1 MNQQWNVGIV
11 LFDDVEVLDFAGPFE
26 VLSVTTY
33 PDQNPDTTAL
43 KPFQVRTVSEHG
55 NMITARN
62 GLKVVPDFS
71 FCNAPHF
78 DIVIVPGGLGAR
90 KRELHNPHMIKWI
103 QDQMRTVDYITS
115 VCTGALLLAEAGLL
129 NGKRATTHW
138 ASYDLLANKYPEVEV
153 VRDVKYVA
161 DGSIVSS
168 GGISAGIHMAFYL
181 VRQLLGAEVARTT
194 AKDMEYDIVFD
205 SSSSAT

>member
-33 PDQNPDTTAL
+33 PDQDPDTTAL

-103 QDQMRTVDYITS
+103 QERMRTVDYMTS

-153 VRDVKYVA
+153 VRDVKFAA

-181 VRQLLGAEVARTT
+181 VQQLLGAEVARTT

>member
-1 MNQQWNVGIV
+1 MNQQWKVGIV

-43 KPFQVRTVSEHG
+43 KPFQVHTVSEHG

-62 GLKVVPDFS
+62 GLRVVPDFS

-78 DIVIVPGGLGAR
+78 DLVIVPGGLGAR
-90 KRELHNPHMIKWI
+90 KREIHNPHMIKWI
-103 QDQMRTVDYITS
+103 QDRMPTVKFMTS

-138 ASYDLLANKYPEVEV
+138 ASYELLADKYPEVEV
-153 VRDVKYVA
+153 VRDVKYIA

-181 VRQLLGAEVARTT
+181 VQQLLGTEVARTT
-194 AKDMEYDIVFD
+194 AKNMEYDISFGP
-205 SSSSAT
+205 SSAT

>member
-33 PDQNPDTTAL
+33 PDQDPDTTAL

-103 QDQMRTVDYITS
+103 QERACTDFMTS

-138 ASYDLLANKYPEVEV
+138 ASYVLLADKYPEVEV
-153 VRDVKYVA
+153 VRNVKYVA

-181 VRQLLGAEVARTT
+181 VQQLLGTEVARTT
-194 AKDMEYDIVFD
+194 AKDMEYDIVFE
-205 SSSSAT
+205 SSSAT

>member
-1 MNQQWNVGIV
+1 MKQHWNVGIV

-43 KPFQVRTVSEHG
+43 KPFQVRTVSEDG
-55 NMITARN
+55 TMITARN
-62 GLKVVPDFS
+62 GLKVIPDFS
-71 FCNAPHF
+71 FSNAPHF

-103 QDQMRTVDYITS
+103 QDRMQAVDFMTS

-129 NGKRATTHW
+129 DGKRATTHW
-138 ASYDLLANKYPEVEV
+138 ASYDWLADHYPAVEV
-153 VRDVKYVA
+153 MRDVKYVA

-181 VRQLLGAEVARTT
+181 VQQLLGVEVARTT
-194 AKDMEYDIVFD
+194 AKVMEYDIQFEP
-205 SSSSAT
+205 SSAT